1 MEDIGLR
8 PLSIA
13 VKKPLAKGIWLFE
26 LTAPDGG
33 DLPPFEAGAHVT
45 VETPSGKRRHY
56 SLCNDP
62 AERHRYML
70 AVKAERPG
78 RGGSASM
85 IDDTAEGGEIM
96 VSAPGNSFALV
107 EAPDYV
113 FVAGGIGITPILS
126 MVSHLESQ
134 GQTNYRLVYCTR
146 GPEVAAFMGELSTP
160 PFADR
165 VTIHHDGGDPDR
177 TYDFWDLFATPARA
191 HVYCCGPAPLMEEV
205 RGVTG
210 HWPQSAIHF
219 EDFATGAGAA
229 RPEDRPFT
237 VRHAETGELVEVPA
251 GQTILDS
258 LRAGGH
264 RLASSGESGTCG
276 TCKTVLVSGEA
287 DHRDMVLTDEEK
299 QGHIMICVSRALS
312 DELVLKW

>member
-1 MEDIGLR
+1 MEDIELR

-13 VKKPLAKGIWLFE
+13 VKKPLAEGIWLFE

-33 DLPPFEAGAHVT
+33 ELPPFEAGAHVT
-45 VETPSGKRRHY
+45 VETPSGRRRQY
-56 SLCNDP
+56 SLCNNP
-62 AERHRYML
+62 AERHRYVL

-96 VSAPGNSFALV
+96 VSPPDNGFPLV

-113 FVAGGIGITPILS
+113 FVAGGIGITPVLS
-126 MVSHLESQ
+126 MVRHLESR
-134 GQTNYRLVYCTR
+134 GRTNYRLVYCTR
-146 GPEVAAFMGELSTP
+146 GPEVTAFLDELSAP
-160 PFADR
+160 PFAGR

-177 TYDFWDLFATPARA
+177 AYDFWDLFETPGKA

-219 EDFATGAGAA
+219 EDFATDTGAA
-229 RPEDRPFT
+229 RPDDKRFT
-237 VRHAETGELVEVPA
+237 VRHAVTGETLEIPA

-258 LRAGGH
+258 LRAAGH
-264 RLASSGESGTCG
+264 KLASSCESGTCG

-299 QGHIMICVSRALS
+299 RSHVMICVSRALS

>member
-1 MEDIGLR
+1 MEDLELR
-8 PLSIA
+8 PLRIA
-13 VKKPLAKGIWLFE
+13 AKKALAEGIWLFE

-45 VETPSGKRRHY
+45 VETPSGKRRQY
-56 SLCNDP
+56 SLCNGP
-62 AERHRYML
+62 VERHRYAL

-96 VSAPGNSFALV
+96 VSAPDNTFPLV

-126 MVSHLESQ
+126 MIRQLESL
-134 GQTNYRLVYCTR
+134 GRTHYRLVYCTR
-146 GPEVAAFMGELSTP
+146 GPEVTAFLDELSAP

-165 VTIHHDGGDPDR
+165 VTIHHDGGNPDR
-177 TYDFWDLFATPARA
+177 AYDFWDLFATPTKA

-219 EDFATGAGAA
+219 EDFAAGAGAQ
-229 RPEDRPFT
+229 RPDDKPFT
-237 VRHAETGELVEVPA
+237 VRHAETGEVVEIPV
-251 GQTILDS
+251 GRTILDS
-258 LRAGGH
+258 LRAAGH
-264 RLASSGESGTCG
+264 RLASSCESGTCG
-276 TCKTVLVSGEA
+276 TCKTVLVSGGV

-299 QGHIMICVSRALS
+299 RDHIMICVSRALS